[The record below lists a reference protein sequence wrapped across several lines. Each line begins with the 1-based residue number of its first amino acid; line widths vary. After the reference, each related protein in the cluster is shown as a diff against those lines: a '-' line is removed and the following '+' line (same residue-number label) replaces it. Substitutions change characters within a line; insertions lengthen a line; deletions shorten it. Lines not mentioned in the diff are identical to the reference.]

1 MPTDAFGDPGQ
12 PHLDVPGLLASA
24 LGDQYDVRRLVG
36 RGGFAEVYEVW
47 DRTLDRRLAIKVLRP
62 DIAWTAGMLARFR
75 QEARAVARLTHSNIL
90 PIHFVGEGGGL
101 VYYAMPFVEGRSLGD
116 LIRQEGALDPTRAL
130 AMVRPVLEALGHAH
144 GQGFLHR
151 DIKPDN
157 VMIEE
162 GSDRVLLMDF
172 GIAKQVDTKA
182 ALTQTGF
189 VVGTPHYMSPE
200 QALGQTELD
209 GRSDLYSV
217 GAMLFQMVTGSPPFE
232 ADTSQEVVAK
242 HISEPPPVPARLNAH
257 IPRVLS
263 DVIVRCLAKRPSDRF
278 SSAAAVVEALD
289 AGRTS
294 GLPEAVS
301 AEEVAR
307 QFQAQ
312 ETTPIATPS
321 ASGTVVDEI
330 VPPPKRRMG
339 LAIAVLALVVLGGG
353 AVAFFALR
361 QPSLLVENGLVSP
374 IQVTVRDATHEVE
387 AASQRRVALARGG
400 TLMAQWSLQQPTTP
414 SGRAMGV
421 AVEGAFTADRPRGTV
436 KRMADSRPGGR
447 PYFAPLITNAT
458 DEVLSVTVNPG
469 LVAVLSCGCRIPVG
483 MSRAVVGYYP
493 LFSNSSVEVRD
504 DRGRSA
510 IFRDVA
516 TGVDAVSGVVEIYV
530 EESDL
535 R

>member
-1 MPTDAFGDPGQ
+1 MPTDAFGGPGQ

-330 VPPPKRRMG
+330 VPPPKRR
-339 LAIAVLALVVLGGG
+339 
-353 AVAFFALR
+353 
-361 QPSLLVENGLVSP
+361 
-374 IQVTVRDATHEVE
+374 VTVRDATHEVE